1 MANTIEASLLNSI
14 SALFASFSQLLT
26 KMFTDVKDKGY
37 EVRDG
42 KPGKTKDG
50 RDLYLC
56 TIKTAKNHLIRV
68 KLIQASG
75 RKDVYDLYMLADN
88 GKKYKKAGMYLKDV
102 KGSDELADEIQKFI
116 EDEYGED
123 SAETMTDK
131 GAEDFDLD
139 KPVNDNDTQGFEGQ
153 DLEETDSSKKLQV
166 TLSKVTGSEDIQL
179 GPIYCNYDINSAYDD
194 LQAVV
199 QDSNVADE
207 LTEDPQIF
215 EITQTD
221 DEYDV
226 DLIDKISECNAA
238 LLILKAQLK
247 ALAKLTVIK
256 SDSSFRYQCEDKL
269 RNYVWALRDQLD
281 WLTANTSFLT
291 IHNNNPEELAEFH
304 QIINGPFIDF
314 DSDFGSISS
323 IIDEY
328 CLTLEMYRGNFDE
341 EVRELINSWLLTLRY
356 DK

>member
-1 MANTIEASLLNSI
+1 MADTIEASLLNSI
-14 SALFASFSQLLT
+14 SALLASFSQLLT

-68 KLIQASG
+68 KLIQASE

-131 GAEDFDLD
+131 GADDFDLD
-139 KPVNDNDTQGFEGQ
+139 NPVDDNDTQGFEGQ
-153 DLEETDSSKKLQV
+153 DIEETNSSKKLQV
-166 TLSKVTGSEDIQL
+166 TLSKVTGSTDLEL

-194 LQAVV
+194 LQFVV
-199 QDSNVADE
+199 QDPSVSDE
-207 LTEDPQIF
+207 LTEDPQAF

-221 DEYDV
+221 NEYNV
-226 DLIDKISECNAA
+226 EPIEKISECNAS
-238 LLILKAQLK
+238 LQILKSQLK
-247 ALAKLTVIK
+247 TLAKLTVIRA
-256 SDSSFRYQCEDKL
+256 DSSLRYQCEDKL
-269 RNYVWALRDQLD
+269 RTYVWEIRDQLD
-281 WLTANTSFLT
+281 WIIAHSPFITVHSK
-291 IHNNNPEELAEFH
+291 PEEIDEFYKT
-304 QIINGPFIDF
+304 INRPFIDL
-314 DSDFGSISS
+314 DSGLESISD

-328 CLTLEMYRGNFDE
+328 CLTLEMYRGNYDE
-341 EVRELINSWLLTLRY
+341 EVKQLINSWLLTLRY
-356 DK
+356 DR